1 MDLILAHAAL
11 LKGMTI
17 PPRERA
23 LQPSPIAL
31 QRRRRAFAW
40 LAGTVLC
47 AFASPAS
54 AVTIDWVPVGNA
66 GNAADP
72 STSSHYG
79 AVAYNYNIDK
89 YDVTVGQYTEFLN
102 SVAKADPYELY
113 NDNMATDAEIA
124 GIAQSG
130 SPGSYTYSV
139 IGNSANFPVTYVSWG
154 DAVRFANWLQNG
166 QPTGTEDSSTTEE
179 GAYTLNGITND
190 ILLRTVTRNADATI
204 FLPSENEWYKAAYYD
219 PTLNS
224 GAGGY
229 YQYPFSSNTVPTS
242 APPGSTP
249 DTGNFYGS
257 DYAVAGPPY
266 LTDVGAYTDS
276 ASPYGAFDMGGDVW
290 QLTETR
296 TGDNKVMRG
305 GSYSY
310 DSLNSAS
317 SWRDSF
323 NPGDESFGVGFR
335 VASVPEPG
343 TAVLAALAL
352 VGLAAGA
359 LWRSAAPC
367 WTRGTAV
374 EARPTAVAGLT
385 ALVCAAQSQRVDDR
399 ALVCIA
405 PSSALAGACSQT
417 DACRETLMTVAQPGT
432 PPVAAVSWPDV
443 VSRA

>member
-1 MDLILAHAAL
+1 MDLDLAHSAL

-17 PPRERA
+17 PPREPA

-31 QRRRRAFAW
+31 RQRRRALAW
-40 LAGTVLC
+40 LAYTVAC
-47 AFASPAS
+47 VFALPAS
-54 AVTIDWVPVGNA
+54 AVTIDWAPVGNA

-72 STSSHYG
+72 NTSSRYG
-79 AVAYNYNIDK
+79 AVAYDYNIDK

-102 SVAKADPYELY
+102 AVAKADPYGLY
-113 NDNMATDAEIA
+113 EMPIDPDVG

-130 SPGSYTYSV
+130 SSGSYTYSV

-154 DAVRFANWLQNG
+154 DAARFANWLQNG
-166 QPTGTEDSSTTEE
+166 QPTGAEGPGTTET

-190 ILLRTVTRNADATI
+190 ILLRTITRNADATI
-204 FLPSENEWYKAAYYD
+204 FIPNENEWYKAAYYD

-266 LTDVGAYTDS
+266 LTNVGAYTGS
-276 ASPYGAFDMGGDVW
+276 ASPSGAFDMGGDVW
-290 QLTETR
+290 QWTETR
-296 TGDNKVMRG
+296 NGDNKVMRG

-310 DSLNSAS
+310 DSNTSAS
-317 SWRDSF
+317 SLRDSF
-323 NPGDESFGVGFR
+323 NPGDESFGIGFR

-343 TAVLAALAL
+343 TAVPAVLGLAALAAY
-352 VGLAAGA
+352 G
-359 LWRSAAPC
+359 WQRSH
-367 WTRGTAV
+367 TR
-374 EARPTAVAGLT
+374 R
-385 ALVCAAQSQRVDDR
+385 R
-399 ALVCIA
+399 
-405 PSSALAGACSQT
+405 
-417 DACRETLMTVAQPGT
+417 TVK
-432 PPVAAVSWPDV
+432 S
-443 VSRA
+443 